1 MPSVYMTKEM
11 FQKLNNKELI
21 TKQMDINAK
30 IERASVKEFPQNIYN
45 DMIQIRNWIEE
56 EIDARLDDGRMDE
69 DELEE
74 DF

>member
-1 MPSVYMTKEM
+1 MPSIYMIKEM
-11 FQKLNNKELI
+11 FQKLDNKELI

-30 IERASVKEFPQNIYN
+30 IERASVKGFPQTIYN